1 MPTPIPSQQKPDL
14 DRHNPGNTHW
24 SNDTFAGRNNHAGSG
39 DYSQSNTAQ
48 DLQSRENS
56 GSGSSSRSNASST
69 GATGSDYANSVRGQE
84 GAPGSNW
91 SDNNWFNKV
100 VPPDSKLSEPK
111 SRFAKAR
118 SAIFSKKG
126 GPMGILGAIL
136 LGGGSMLSF
145 FGGPSLL
152 LLHIKENLTN
162 HWNSQNTSF
171 ERRANKVMFKRIQNT
186 ATDGLCSVVNVRCR
200 YNRVSNRLLKQFEKN
215 NVEALDKEGNVVK
228 ASDGFDAKKSTIGE
242 KIENLRVTY
251 PNGTQETISAKD
263 FKKLYYE
270 KPELRAIMHR
280 AYAPRW
286 VAFFDKVFNNG
297 VIKKFSLTKKNKLAG
312 AKSEKEVRESI
323 DKNTKGKEMNG
334 KYEAKENDDEGKE
347 KVTEDT
353 DVGKAAKEAVSEGAE
368 GATKSISKEAAANII
383 KNGVGKTGNI
393 VAMIAGGLCM
403 VQDRAQSISKTI
415 RLIQMTQVISY
426 AMMFFTMADNIKA
439 GSTDYMAVAVL
450 GTILTTVLVNKSG
463 NVTKKAATDGMGLK
477 YGLMKEIAPTGTS
490 NWTEYVPG
498 GGWARKMSGVANALG
513 SNISALKTS
522 CKLINSTGG
531 QLLMSVAGGWT
542 SVVGELVSNLAAPVI
557 SAVFAPILSKLINS
571 MAGTLVSSA
580 TVGEDAGDALTSGAV
595 NMFSEAAA
603 AGGNGMLN
611 VDQTIAY
618 ERETA
623 RLNLAYAA
631 EQRTEHSPF
640 DATSPYTFMGSLY
653 SSFIPYM
660 GSFSNLSSFVH
671 NLVALPKNI
680 VPAFFGNKVSANTET
695 DRMKKIWQAC
705 DDPNIPKDVAAG
717 PFCNISYGALNLDK
731 DPDEVAQ
738 SLAGQ
743 YNEETGEAT
752 GGTLKEWQEKCG
764 KGTDGENGV
773 DTDYCKFDSE
783 EKVNAAL
790 FTIDQ
795 RVVDTMDN
803 EPIDDGGSNSQGQQS
818 QGGSLPSGDAKSLA
832 QQILDNPNITVADY
846 GWNSGETTPKSQ
858 IENTA
863 KGQPAIPD
871 SVPTQYSRNVDPQ
884 ILQVILLIG
893 QKHKITVSSLMRTQM
908 TAGGYSQHPRG
919 RAVDLSPIGSCG
931 DGAGE
936 ECAQAVQELIN
947 ANALPQGGGI
957 GQSTCGGARGAL
969 NNAIT
974 QKGWQSFDDSC
985 NHLHIDL
992 GQGNAAS

>member
-1 MPTPIPSQQKPDL
+1 
-14 DRHNPGNTHW
+14 
-24 SNDTFAGRNNHAGSG
+24 
-39 DYSQSNTAQ
+39 
-48 DLQSRENS
+48 
-56 GSGSSSRSNASST
+56 
-69 GATGSDYANSVRGQE
+69 
-84 GAPGSNW
+84 
-91 SDNNWFNKV
+91 
-100 VPPDSKLSEPK
+100 
-111 SRFAKAR
+111 
-118 SAIFSKKG
+118 
-126 GPMGILGAIL
+126 MGILGAIL

-403 VQDRAQSISKTI
+403 VQDGAQSISKTI

-477 YGLMKEIAPTGTS
+477 YGLMKEIAPPANS
-490 NWTEYVPG
+490 SI
-498 GGWARKMSGVANALG
+498 ALVA
-513 SNISALKTS
+513 
-522 CKLINSTGG
+522 
-531 QLLMSVAGGWT
+531 
-542 SVVGELVSNLAAPVI
+542 
-557 SAVFAPILSKLINS
+557 
-571 MAGTLVSSA
+571 
-580 TVGEDAGDALTSGAV
+580 
-595 NMFSEAAA
+595 
-603 AGGNGMLN
+603 
-611 VDQTIAY
+611 
-618 ERETA
+618 
-623 RLNLAYAA
+623 
-631 EQRTEHSPF
+631 
-640 DATSPYTFMGSLY
+640 
-653 SSFIPYM
+653 
-660 GSFSNLSSFVH
+660 SFS
-671 NLVALPKNI
+671 
-680 VPAFFGNKVSANTET
+680 
-695 DRMKKIWQAC
+695 
-705 DDPNIPKDVAAG
+705 
-717 PFCNISYGALNLDK
+717 
-731 DPDEVAQ
+731 
-738 SLAGQ
+738 
-743 YNEETGEAT
+743 
-752 GGTLKEWQEKCG
+752 
-764 KGTDGENGV
+764 
-773 DTDYCKFDSE
+773 
-783 EKVNAAL
+783 
-790 FTIDQ
+790 
-795 RVVDTMDN
+795 
-803 EPIDDGGSNSQGQQS
+803 
-818 QGGSLPSGDAKSLA
+818 
-832 QQILDNPNITVADY
+832 
-846 GWNSGETTPKSQ
+846 
-858 IENTA
+858 
-863 KGQPAIPD
+863 
-871 SVPTQYSRNVDPQ
+871 
-884 ILQVILLIG
+884 
-893 QKHKITVSSLMRTQM
+893 
-908 TAGGYSQHPRG
+908 
-919 RAVDLSPIGSCG
+919 
-931 DGAGE
+931 
-936 ECAQAVQELIN
+936 
-947 ANALPQGGGI
+947 
-957 GQSTCGGARGAL
+957 
-969 NNAIT
+969 
-974 QKGWQSFDDSC
+974 
-985 NHLHIDL
+985 
-992 GQGNAAS
+992 

>member
-39 DYSQSNTAQ
+39 DHSQSNTAQ

-56 GSGSSSRSNASST
+56 GSGSSSRSNASGT
-69 GATGSDYANSVRGQE
+69 DATGSDYANSVRGQE

-136 LGGGSMLSF
+136 LGGGSMISF

-403 VQDRAQSISKTI
+403 VQDGAQSISKTI

-477 YGLMKEIAPTGTS
+477 YGLMKEITPTGTS

-498 GGWARKMSGVANALG
+498 GGWARKMGGVANALG
-513 SNISALKTS
+513 SNISALKAS
-522 CKLINSTGG
+522 CTAINSTGG

-542 SVVGELVSNLAAPVI
+542 SIVGELVSNLAAPVI

-671 NLVALPKNI
+671 NLVSLPKNI

-773 DTDYCKFDSE
+773 DTAYCKFDSE